1 MTRGRTDLHATVTS
15 RRTASWLPA
24 LVVAMLAG
32 FTACASGPDVLD
44 VARVNRDI
52 TSRARRD
59 YPNLTLGRTR
69 CPRQVEKRRGA
80 SFVCTVPV
88 GDETLRIRVVQRD
101 AAGHVQLEAQEAV
114 IPKQAAEFL
123 VAQRSSIPA
132 KVDCGA
138 RAVIVAPPGTRFP
151 CSVSYVDG
159 TMQTVSLR
167 IVDTAGTAVIEVP
180 PKQ

>member
-1 MTRGRTDLHATVTS
+1 MTRRKAAGP
-15 RRTASWLPA
+15 PA
-24 LVVAMLAG
+24 LLVALLVG
-32 FTACASGPDVLD
+32 LNACTSGPDLLD
-44 VARVNRDI
+44 VGRVNHDV
-52 TSRARRD
+52 TTRAQRD

-69 CPRQVEKRRGA
+69 CPKQVEKRRGTA
-80 SFVCTVPV
+80 FVCTVPV
-88 GDETLRIRVVQRD
+88 GDATLRIRVVQRD

-123 VAQRSSIPA
+123 VTQRSSIPA

-138 RAVIVAPPGTRFP
+138 HAVIVVPPGTRFP
-151 CSVSYVDG
+151 CTVNYADG